1 MSRLAKR
8 PPLPSRKVCGREYV
22 KRFNIL
28 RKNSSLLRCEI
39 IIDTA
44 NLFSA
49 LQVFA
54 PKNIH
59 LLPVSKEVNAT
70 EVPFIAAIESF
81 FIILTTHTLE
91 GEI

>member
-1 MSRLAKR
+1 MAATRIIIYISLVMPRLAKR

-54 PKNIH
+54 PKYIYF
-59 LLPVSKEVNAT
+59 LPV
-70 EVPFIAAIESF
+70 
-81 FIILTTHTLE
+81 
-91 GEI
+91 